1 MFYTD
6 LSGQCVYFEFGNTK
20 YSNGWKGVYVV
31 FVSLLF
37 VVDRDKLVV
46 SEGTGQGFKSRETEF
61 RRFCFRL
68 SGLMCLM

>member
-1 MFYTD
+1 M
-6 LSGQCVYFEFGNTK
+6 
-20 YSNGWKGVYVV
+20 